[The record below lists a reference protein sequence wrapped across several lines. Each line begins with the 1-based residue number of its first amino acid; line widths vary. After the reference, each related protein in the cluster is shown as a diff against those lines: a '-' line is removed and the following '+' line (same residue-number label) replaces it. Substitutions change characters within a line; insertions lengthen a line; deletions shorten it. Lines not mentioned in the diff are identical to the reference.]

1 MTRAQTTTRI
11 VSIAATLAAIGA
23 APASAGQFMCI
34 PDTAGAA
41 VTSGGTTGT
50 CASGTALKVP
60 ASAADQQTLID
71 LLPYVSFRAS
81 GIGGKPTVDFKG
93 INVHVAKR
101 NDTALSDKDGT
112 GNLVVGPEHNPF
124 AYQRSGSENLVVGI
138 GNGWQTN
145 GNTVVGAYNYAEGGS
160 MGFVAGASN
169 HLADGTG
176 GSILGGFNNYTRANY
191 ASVVGGRGRVAASQ
205 YQYLADD
212 VHWARYDATGKLI
225 ASSDPASAMYT
236 YGSSYYSLTQ
246 WNSVPD
252 LTKCALTAQV
262 EGPDGQLTTAVAAPY
277 YTSYAYVRFN
287 KPSSSTSTT
296 ATPATNVPHT
306 VTAVCGHT
314 N

>member
-1 MTRAQTTTRI
+1 MTRARTTARI
-11 VSIAATLAAIGA
+11 VCIAATLGAVGA

-50 CASGTALKVP
+50 CAGGTALKVP

-81 GIGGKPTVDFKG
+81 GIGAKPTVDFRG
-93 INVHVAKR
+93 LNVHVAKR
-101 NDTALSDKDGT
+101 IDTPLGDKDGT

-124 AYQRSGSENLVVGI
+124 AYARTGSENLVVGI
-138 GNGWQTN
+138 GNGWQTSD
-145 GNTVVGAYNYAEGGS
+145 NTVLGAYNYAEGGS
-160 MGFVAGASN
+160 FGFVAGASN

-176 GSILGGFNNYTRANY
+176 GSILGGFGNSTRANY
-191 ASVVGGRGRVAASQ
+191 ASVVGGRGRTAATQ

-212 VHWARYDATGKLI
+212 VHWARYDGTGKLI
-225 ASSDPASAMYT
+225 ASSEPASAMYT
-236 YGSSYYSLTQ
+236 YASSYYSLTQ

-287 KPSSSTSTT
+287 KPSSASSTA
-296 ATPATNVPHT
+296 ATPATNVAHT
-306 VTAVCGHT
+306 VTAVCGRT